1 MSDVKWIKMSTE
13 VFDNRKIRQIEAMPE
28 GDSIIVIWF
37 KLLCLAGCVNDKGY
51 IYITQEVAYTE
62 QTLAVQFNRPLTT
75 VQLALKVLEEFGM
88 IEVIDDI
95 LCISN
100 WEKYQSIEKLEK
112 MREQTRQRVA
122 KYRKNQ
128 KKLECN
134 VTCNADVTQCN
145 ATDIDIDI
153 DIDKDIDIKEKN
165 IKKKSTFVPPTVEEV
180 ANYCKERGN
189 NVDAESFVAFYDSK
203 NWMVGKNKMASW
215 KSAIIT
221 WEKRDNSYNNT
232 NNKNVDFGYINK
244 PIINRDVDMEGLF

>member
-1 MSDVKWIKMSTE
+1 MADVKWIKMSTE

-122 KYRKNQ
+122 KYRENQ

-145 ATDIDIDI
+145 ATDKDIDI
-153 DIDKDIDIKEKN
+153 DIDKDIDIDINKDIENKIIYLLSSSKN
-165 IKKKSTFVPPTVEEV
+165 IYIGMKLENEFNEALKMMIKAAQVTKVIPDQGRLEDLMKEIIFNREDVSNKQGYLVE
-180 ANYCKERGN
+180 CFKH
-189 NVDAESFVAFYDSK
+189 
-203 NWMVGKNKMASW
+203 
-215 KSAIIT
+215 
-221 WEKRDNSYNNT
+221 
-232 NNKNVDFGYINK
+232 
-244 PIINRDVDMEGLF
+244 EGGL